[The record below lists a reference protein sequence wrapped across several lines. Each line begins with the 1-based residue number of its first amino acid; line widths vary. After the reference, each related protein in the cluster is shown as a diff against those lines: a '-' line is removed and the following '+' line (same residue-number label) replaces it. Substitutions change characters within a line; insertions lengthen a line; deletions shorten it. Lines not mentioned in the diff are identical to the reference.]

1 MDSEGTADVVLMW
14 RQQQQQQQEQQ
25 QQQQEQQQQ
34 QQQQTIAVIR
44 TWYVCWMPG
53 IIVSVTEVVL
63 IVRSNTTLENDTHL
77 EQMICMI
84 CSYIMI

>member
-1 MDSEGTADVVLMW
+1 MDSEGTADVVLMR

-34 QQQQTIAVIR
+34 QQQQTIAIIR

-53 IIVSVTEVVL
+53 NNSVGN
-63 IVRSNTTLENDTHL
+63 RSSINST
-77 EQMICMI
+77 
-84 CSYIMI
+84 